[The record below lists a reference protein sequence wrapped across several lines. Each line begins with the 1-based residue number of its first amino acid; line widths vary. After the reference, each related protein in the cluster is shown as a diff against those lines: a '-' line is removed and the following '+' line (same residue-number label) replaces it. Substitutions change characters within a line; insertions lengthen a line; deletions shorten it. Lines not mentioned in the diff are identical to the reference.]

1 METNILVYRHHI
13 PFLIWQIMFHLLRA
27 TDFIQVRLRN
37 TTDNS
42 TEIGAHSVFLSITF
56 KAIQSEKQ
64 EKSPWFL

>member
-1 METNILVYRHHI
+1 
-13 PFLIWQIMFHLLRA
+13 MFHLLRA
-27 TDFIQVRLRN
+27 TDFIQVRLHN